1 MNKIPYKIRTGIGV
15 GLILWSVVAIIATI
29 VWGSYGAPIWAL
41 ILIPIVAVITLVI
54 GIIFVQERMQMEPQ
68 LSLKKPKAKSQE

>member
-54 GIIFVQERMQMEPQ
+54 GIIFVPRTNADGPQ
-68 LSLKKPKAKSQE
+68 LSLRKPKAKSQE